1 MSHLLFAVLRHPRS
15 VLSSPKRKGVVISR
29 EAGSAYQGK
38 ERCRRRHTC
47 SSAFEGM
54 TPMRP
59 MLGHLH
65 PEEMALEAAHTT
77 SRACRFVQ
85 GSCNTDAALK
95 RRDDVG
101 ELENDNTRRGNY
113 TYTGIV

>member
-1 MSHLLFAVLRHPRS
+1 M
-15 VLSSPKRKGVVISR
+15 VISR

-54 TPMRP
+54 TPRRP
-59 MLGHLH
+59 MLGPLH
-65 PEEMALEAAHTT
+65 PEERALSAAPTT

-85 GSCNTDAALK
+85 GNCNTEAALK
-95 RRDDVG
+95 GRDEVG
-101 ELENDNTRRGNY
+101 EHKQDKTQKQDTEEVPLRTLEKGSPPP
-113 TYTGIV
+113 